1 MSSRRELTEQP
12 MDELPTSPVSFSG
25 WRERVAGA
33 RKSPREAVQLARE
46 ANSRGEHML
55 ALALA
60 EGALRQLSLV
70 ASPHETVSL
79 RQQIALALARSGETE
94 QALEVLQDSLVVSP
108 PDAGV
113 LGLLGRLHKD
123 FAERA
128 RTVEDAERHLRQA
141 GEFYAKGFALEQSF
155 HCGINAAVLAAL
167 TGETALA
174 QKTARCVLQLPPVE
188 DRLWSSAT
196 IATAWMICGDEER
209 ARQALLQADR
219 AGATRRADLA
229 VVRKEVRKLAAVLHG
244 DSGFHDSCFGP
255 AAVAAFYGRGEKL
268 GDSERARLARWL
280 EDHHVVC
287 AWSAVASGEEVEFL
301 ERAAPL
307 GVETCA
313 VLPGAMPRSDWRKAV
328 ERASFLDLV
337 DGGEA
342 QVGGADELARYIA
355 TARAA
360 ARAASWDVP
369 LLTVSAG
376 APPSFWENFPRES
389 FVLRE
394 PTPKESAAETCGN
407 GVSAV
412 LCISAS
418 REKDEHSLAA
428 SHLRK
433 IWGDHPARH
442 GSSNG
447 SGGPCLFSWST
458 IADAVHGAMELQKR
472 VQSGSVKNSCTFVL
486 HASAGPTPDAR
497 LTDWARRVYPGRIH
511 ATGRFA
517 DLAALEFRKNFDLS
531 YVGTIDCQAE
541 PLGTRLYQLRSGHG
555 NGAAR

>member
-113 LGLLGRLHKD
+113 LGILGRLHKD

-167 TGETALA
+167 TGETARA

-229 VVRKEVRKLAAVLHG
+229 VVRKEVRKLAAVLHS
-244 DSGFHDSCFGP
+244 DSGFYDNCFGP

-268 GDSERARLARWL
+268 GDSECARLARWL

-394 PTPKESAAETCGN
+394 PTPKESAAATCGN

-412 LCISAS
+412 LCISTS
-418 REKDEHSLAA
+418 REKEEHSLAA
-428 SHLRK
+428 THLRK

-447 SGGPCLFSWST
+447 SGGPCLFAWPT

-511 ATGRFA
+511 TTGRFA